1 MGKVISF
8 EDFEFNKATKI
19 WADNY
24 LDFIDVIY
32 SHELYDSDRNN
43 HTNII
48 DIKYLRKYDKEMFIA
63 EFRAYHLMHFKYPKS
78 YPLDR
83 NWSIEFLPHFQD
95 PKKMAKLTSKERKEI
110 IKKEKYELLKKI
122 YPKKRLLK
130 TLGEM
135 NIDPLKYE
143 PVSYI
148 LWKLK
153 DHFEDAKGLWK
164 EDKIFRFIVIANAII
179 WPLVYGQLFFDV
191 FSNSIIHF
199 LT

>member
-1 MGKVISF
+1 MAQVISF

-48 DIKYLRKYDKEMFIA
+48 DIKYLGKYDKEMFIA
-63 EFRAYHLMHFKYPKS
+63 EFRAYHLMYFKYPKS

-95 PKKMAKLTSKERKEI
+95 LKKMAKLTSEEKKEI
-110 IKKEKYELLKKI
+110 VKKEKYKLLKKI
-122 YPKKRLLK
+122 YPKKEFLEALV
-130 TLGEM
+130 EM
-135 NIDPLKYE
+135 GIGPLEYK
-143 PVSYI
+143 
-148 LWKLK
+148 
-153 DHFEDAKGLWK
+153 
-164 EDKIFRFIVIANAII
+164 
-179 WPLVYGQLFFDV
+179 
-191 FSNSIIHF
+191 
-199 LT
+199 

>member
-1 MGKVISF
+1 MAQVISF

-32 SHELYDSDRNN
+32 SHELCDSDRNN

-95 PKKMAKLTSKERKEI
+95 QKKMAKLTSKERKEI
-110 IKKEKYELLKKI
+110 IKKEKYELLKEI
-122 YPKKRLLK
+122 YPKEDFLE

-143 PVSYI
+143 VSVSDS
-148 LWKLK
+148 KL
-153 DHFEDAKGLWK
+153 FLIGVIVGGIVGGLLYYFFG
-164 EDKIFRFIVIANAII
+164 DNLSTQLIGYFIDNK
-179 WPLVYGQLFFDV
+179 
-191 FSNSIIHF
+191 
-199 LT
+199 

>member
-1 MGKVISF
+1 M
-8 EDFEFNKATKI
+8 
-19 WADNY
+19 ADNY
-24 LDFIDVIY
+24 FDFIDVIY
-32 SHELYDSDRNN
+32 SHELCDSDRNN

-110 IKKEKYELLKKI
+110 IKKEKYELLKEI
-122 YPKKRLLK
+122 YPKEDILE

-135 NIDPLKYE
+135 NINPLKYE
-143 PVSYI
+143 PASYT

-164 EDKIFRFIVIANAII
+164 EDKYFRFIVIANAII
-179 WPLVYGQLFFDV
+179 WPLFFLQLFFDV
-191 FSNSIIHF
+191 LSNSIIHWF
-199 LT
+199 L